1 MNKELFVL
9 LTDVG
14 VDVVLAMQEL
24 ASVGALGEILLHDR

>member
-1 MNKELFVL
+1 VPRHEKELLVL

-24 ASVGALGEILLHDR
+24 ASV